1 MDYIQNTEADVAA
14 MLKTAGLARVD
25 DLFDAIPPPLRYGGP
40 LGAGASRSEPELLAH
55 LDALADRNTRADAV
69 PCFLGG
75 GYYRRFVPAVVEQLA
90 SRAEFVTAYTPYQA
104 EASQGLLQAF
114 FEFQTMVSSLYGMDA
129 ANASHYDG
137 ATALAEALRMACT
150 ITDRS
155 EVVLS
160 AALNP
165 EYRRVAATYLRESGV
180 AVRDLP
186 APAGATDPA
195 AAAAAVTDA
204 TACLAIQI
212 PNFFGVVE
220 PGRALAEAAHARGA
234 LVVVSADPVSLG
246 LLQAPGRWGADI
258 AVGEGQSLGLDLSYG
273 GPGVGLLSTRKE
285 HVKRLPGRI
294 IGATVDSE
302 GRRAFVLTLQTREQH
317 IRREKASSNICSN
330 QALMALRAT
339 IYLAALGPHG
349 LRRTATLGA
358 RLARSL
364 HDRVTKIPGY
374 RPAFDAPFLGEF
386 AVRCPRDPEEINRA
400 LRERGILGGLPL
412 KGIAPGLDDAWL
424 LCATEVTTGEEI
436 DRLATALAEI
446 G

>member
-1 MDYIQNTEADVAA
+1 MDYIQNTEADVTA
-14 MLKTAGLARVD
+14 MLKVAGLAHVD
-25 DLFDAIPPPLRYGGP
+25 DLFDAIPAPLRYGGP
-40 LGAGASRSEPELLAH
+40 LGAGAPRPEPELLAH
-55 LDALADRNTRADAV
+55 LGALADRNTRADAV

-104 EASQGLLQAF
+104 ESSQGLLQAF

-137 ATALAEALRMACT
+137 ATALAEALLMACT

-186 APAGATDPA
+186 APGGATEPA

-204 TACLAIQI
+204 TACLAIQV

-234 LVVVSADPVSLG
+234 LVVASADPVSLG

-285 HVKRLPGRI
+285 YVKRLPGRI
-294 IGATVDSE
+294 VGATVDCE

-339 IYLAALGPHG
+339 IYLAALGPQG
-349 LRRTATLGA
+349 LRRTAALGA
-358 RLARSL
+358 RRALSL
-364 HDRVTKIPGY
+364 HDRVTALPGY